1 MPFDGIVAKCVA
13 YELNKMLTGARIEK
27 IYQPEPDEVILHI
40 RSSGCSYKLLLS
52 ASASYPRIHIT
63 SASRENPKEP
73 PMFCMLLRKHLS
85 GGKII
90 TVDSHD
96 YERMLT
102 IRAESLNELGD
113 ASLKKLIIEI
123 MGRHSNIIL
132 VNSNDKIIDSI
143 KHIDSE
149 ISSLRE
155 VMPARPY
162 LLPPSQDKE
171 SISSFEPVLFASTL
185 SSASVSFPD
194 TAAEKYLLAKYRG
207 FSPLLCREICHQS
220 GVPPALPI
228 GRFSPGMTADMAD
241 KIAVLADLLAHD
253 NYAPCIIGSGIPDK
267 APLDFHCIKITHL
280 GLAEQTDTVN
290 EAIDRYFTERDRL
303 NRLKQKKA
311 DILKVVNTNLERSLK
326 KKAIHDEKISESSG
340 RDKLKL
346 YGELLTA
353 NIHSIPGNTASVTL
367 TNYYDENSGTV
378 EIQLDP
384 ALTPQRNAQ
393 KYFKLYSKAKSACV
407 HAKKQLSATLDEIE
421 YLESVLHNIEECNT
435 AEGISEIRAELSVS
449 GYVKTPPFN
458 NSDGRKN
465 RKSPSSSSASA
476 AASSPTHY
484 LIYEDA
490 HPEKAYDVFVGRNNV
505 QNDKLTMKQASPADL
520 WLHAQKTPGS
530 HVIIRRSG
538 MPEPPESIIVKAARI
553 AAWNSRARM
562 SSNVPVDYAPV
573 KNVKKPPGAKPG
585 MVIYDKYRTI
595 IVTPDESFIR
605 SLREIK

>member
-1 MPFDGIVAKCVA
+1 MPFDGVVAKCVA
-13 YELNKMLTGARIEK
+13 YELNKILTGARIEK

-40 RSSGCSYKLLLS
+40 RSSGYSYKLLLS
-52 ASASYPRIHIT
+52 ASASYPRINIT
-63 SASRENPKEP
+63 SASRENPKDP

-90 TVDSHD
+90 SIDSHD

-102 IRAESLNELGD
+102 IRTESQNELGD
-113 ASLKKLIIEI
+113 SSLKKLIIEI

-162 LLPPSQDKE
+162 LMPPSQDKQ
-171 SISSFEPVLFASTL
+171 SISSFEPELFASSL
-185 SSASVSFPD
+185 SSASVSSPD
-194 TAAEKYLLAKYRG
+194 TTAEKYLLSKFRG
-207 FSPLLCREICHQS
+207 FSPLLCREVCHQS
-220 GVPPALPI
+220 GVPAALPI
-228 GRFSPGMTADMAD
+228 GKFSPGMTEGLAD
-241 KIAVLADLLAHD
+241 KIAALADLLAHD

-267 APLDFHCIKITHL
+267 APLDFHCIKIAHL
-280 GLAEQTDTVN
+280 GLAERTDTVN
-290 EAIDRYFTERDRL
+290 EAIDRYFTERDHL

-326 KKAIHDEKISESSG
+326 KKAIHEEKISESSG

-353 NIHSIPGNTASVTL
+353 NIHSIPGNTALVTL

-407 HAKKQLSATLDEIE
+407 HAKKQLSSTLDEIE
-421 YLESVLHNIEECNT
+421 YLESVLHNIGECNT
-435 AEGISEIRAELSVS
+435 AEGISEIRAELSIS
-449 GYVKTPPFN
+449 GYVKTPPA
-458 NSDGRKN
+458 KT
-465 RKSPSSSSASA
+465 SASA
-476 AASSPTHY
+476 SASSPTHY

-520 WLHAQKTPGS
+520 WLHARKTPGS

-538 MPEPPESIIVKAARI
+538 MPEPPESVIVKAARI

-605 SLREIK
+605 SLRETK